1 MEYVQYIEGSPMF
14 AGVMMLLLN
23 IGSRYITH
31 EYSDN
36 DEEYMQNI
44 FLRRIAIFAVCF
56 IGTRNLI
63 TSILLTAAFVV
74 ISAGIFRGKSLYARE
89 GMKNSPD
96 LSMKAVAGLSG
107 TIDSYGQD
115 TTVQPLSTV

>member
-56 IGTRNLI
+56 IGTRSII

-96 LSMKAVAGLSG
+96 LSMKAVAGLSSQLDG
-107 TIDSYGQD
+107 PVPDSSPQ
-115 TTVQPLSTV
+115 LF

>member
-1 MEYVQYIEGSPMF
+1 MERYIHFIENSPMF

-44 FLRRIAIFAVCF
+44 ILRRITIFAVCF
-56 IGTRNLI
+56 IGTRNVI
-63 TSILLTAAFVV
+63 TSIILTAAFV
-74 ISAGIFRGKSLYARE
+74 ILSAGIFRGKSIYARE
-89 GMKNSPD
+89 GMTPNQTVA
-96 LSMKAVAGLSG
+96 MRAAAGLPQVDEPAYVKDKEMFT
-107 TIDSYGQD
+107 TI
-115 TTVQPLSTV
+115 